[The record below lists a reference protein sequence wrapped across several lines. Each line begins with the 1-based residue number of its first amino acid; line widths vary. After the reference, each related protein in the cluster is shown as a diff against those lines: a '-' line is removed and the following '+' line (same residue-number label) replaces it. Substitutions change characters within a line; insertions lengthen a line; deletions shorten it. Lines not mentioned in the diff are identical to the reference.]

1 MQLLLSTQVCSMYA
15 IIRHQKKGLTRAQ
28 AHVQVAEVATL
39 RIAEVAVTLAAAE
52 VASDNYCVFLLM

>member
-1 MQLLLSTQVCSMYA
+1 MYV